1 MGKSRS
7 QSTKASSTL
16 DAAAAK
22 APRKGD
28 GNRMSP
34 WSILLSRVAFV
45 FTLALVIARALMT
58 EIIRG
63 GTDVIPGGMA
73 APATPGPGSTLFLNA
88 LCCLPAI
95 LVLVRRAIER
105 PFVLRWSWSQ
115 VLFAL
120 LALWAAASVA
130 WSADKFTAVVYASS
144 FVAAAALVWSTAQ
157 LVRSWMRLRLVAGV
171 CVGLLLAYA
180 VQGLIYKFIDVPD
193 NIAFWERNKEQ
204 ILRDHNWDENSF
216 QAQQFARKLIGGEMV
231 GFNTSPNSYAAI
243 IVMLS
248 VITVGAAIQ
257 RRRSGDEIA
266 WSIALLLPLL
276 PAFLALY
283 FTHTRTAAGTL
294 LIAALALTVL
304 SVRRVSDWLATHS
317 HLAYVA
323 GVALVVLGVAAVVG
337 HGLFHG
343 SLPGASLNFRWRY
356 WVAAM
361 AIFTQHPLIGIGW
374 GNFGNY
380 YVSTRLAAAAEE
392 ARDPH
397 NFLVRAF
404 VELGVIGG
412 VLTIAWIARAAWEL
426 SRPITPTPMLA
437 PLPTSPTSQTSSAA
451 SPFGMILAIAVGGI
465 VLNMAVGMD
474 WSQDSNFLVYE
485 SFRRVLFLGLIV
497 TAMALVAMRGR
508 NDSSLDDRPAPW
520 LLHATLIALGVF
532 FIHNL
537 VDFVLAEPGAS
548 TLFAAVLGAALG
560 LRTPPTHT
568 LKPRRTVATTIM
580 TAAILA
586 WLVAMLTL
594 VIPVSDA
601 EQRARDAD
609 EQIRGDRARG
619 VPSRPDVAAKMFE
632 AIFQAVPYNAD
643 YAFRAAR
650 AHIMAGSSPQQVTAM
665 LDVATAT
672 EPTNVGYHLT
682 RAGFEI
688 RQPQPNVAMIR
699 KDFEAAVRL
708 DPHNIRARLEYADA
722 LVKLGGPADAA
733 ADQIRRALDTNR
745 QYDEKEPERLPPEE
759 VRRLED
765 LAARLEGSGAT
776 RPTTQPAT
784 QPQ

>member
-1 MGKSRS
+1 MSNSRS
-7 QSTKASSTL
+7 QSKKASAALS
-16 DAAAAK
+16 AAAAK
-22 APRKGD
+22 APRRGE
-28 GNRMSP
+28 GASP
-34 WSILLSRVAFV
+34 WPVLLSRVAFAL
-45 FTLALVIARALMT
+45 TLALTIARALMSET
-58 EIIRG
+58 IRG

-73 APATPGPGSTLFLNA
+73 APAVPGPASTLFLNA

-105 PFVLRWSWSQ
+105 PFVLRGSWSQ
-115 VLFAL
+115 VIFAL
-120 LALWAAASVA
+120 LALWSAASVA

-144 FVAAAALVWSTAQ
+144 FIAAAALVWSTAQ
-157 LVRSWMRLRLVAGV
+157 LVRSWVRLRLVAGV

-193 NIAFWERNKEQ
+193 NIAFWKNNKEQ
-204 ILRDHNWDENSF
+204 ILREHNWDEDSF

-248 VITVGAAIQ
+248 AITVGAAIQ
-257 RRRSGDEIA
+257 RRRNGDELS

-294 LIAALALTVL
+294 FIAAVALTML
-304 SVRRVSDWLATHS
+304 LMRRVSDWLATHS
-317 HLAYVA
+317 RLAYVA
-323 GVALVVLGVAAVVG
+323 GVVLVVLGSAAVVG
-337 HGLFHG
+337 HGLYHG

-356 WVAAM
+356 WVAAA
-361 AIFTQHPLIGIGW
+361 AIFTRHPLIGIGW

-404 VELGVIGG
+404 VELGVGGG
-412 VLTIAWIARAAWEL
+412 VLMIAWIARAAWEL
-426 SRPITPTPMLA
+426 SRPITPTAATPTPA
-437 PLPTSPTSQTSSAA
+437 PAHASAA
-451 SPFGMILAIAVGGI
+451 SAVGTILAIAVGGVAI
-465 VLNMAVGMD
+465 NMAIAMD
-474 WSQDSNFLVYE
+474 WTQDSNFLIYE
-485 SFRRVLFLGLIV
+485 SFRRILFLGLMV
-497 TAMALVAMRGR
+497 VATALVAIRGR
-508 NDSSLDDRPAPW
+508 HDPSLDDRPAPW
-520 LLHATLIALGVF
+520 LLHATLIGLGVF
-532 FIHNL
+532 FVHNL

-548 TLFAAVLGAALG
+548 TLFASILGAALG
-560 LRTPPTHT
+560 LRTPPTST
-568 LKPRRTVATTIM
+568 PKPRRTVAMTIL
-580 TAAILA
+580 TVAILS

-594 VIPVSDA
+594 VIPVADA

-619 VPSRPDVAAKMFE
+619 VPSRPDVAANMFE

-665 LDVATAT
+665 LGIAIAT
-672 EPTNVGYHLT
+672 EPTNVGYYLT

-688 RQPQPNVAMIR
+688 RQPQPDVAQIR
-699 KDFEAAVRL
+699 RDFDSAVRL

-722 LVKLGGPADAA
+722 LEKFGDPAGAA
-733 ADQIRRALDTNR
+733 SQIRRALDTNR
-745 QYDEKEPERLPPEE
+745 QYDVTEPERLPPDE
-759 VRRLED
+759 VKRLEERV
-765 LAARLEGSGAT
+765 ARLGTNTTQAA
-776 RPTTQPAT
+776 TQPAT
-784 QPQ
+784 SPPQ